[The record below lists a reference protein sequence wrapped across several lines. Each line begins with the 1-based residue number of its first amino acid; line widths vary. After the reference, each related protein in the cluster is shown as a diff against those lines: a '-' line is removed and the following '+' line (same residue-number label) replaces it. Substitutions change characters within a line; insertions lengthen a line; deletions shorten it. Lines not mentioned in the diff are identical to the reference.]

1 MESSSIL
8 TNNSTSTDS
17 GDETVTSL
25 TTLSLDPGK
34 AAATVFNNNE
44 GLYSLWQ
51 ASVYLLLEALG
62 LKTSSKGIHENY
74 EHTDLDTV
82 ATKGNFYSRPSD
94 LFLKVR
100 LYGASIYC

>member
-8 TNNSTSTDS
+8 AKNSTPANSV
-17 GDETVTSL
+17 DETVTSL
-25 TTLSLDPGK
+25 TALSLDPGK

-44 GLYSLWQ
+44 SLYSLWQ
-51 ASVYLLLEALG
+51 TNVYLLLEAFG
-62 LKTSSKGIHENY
+62 QKTSSKGIHEDY

-82 ATKGNFYSRPSD
+82 AKRGNFPSRPSD

-100 LYGASIYC
+100 L